1 MAINI
6 LLILLWSML
15 FSFLFGVEMAF
26 AFSNRLRLQL
36 SKDENLQSRMPSFF
50 FKHSTVFSN
59 ILFLAALV
67 VFYLFVHQVFCLME
81 GHQGLLLVVV
91 PVLSL
96 LLLVAATDAVLRLI
110 DKISPTSFFIAVSS
124 PLFVFY
130 WILYP
135 VEQVLVSIVSM
146 FGLLVRRDRLSF
158 SINRI
163 VRKEEEES
171 QPVTGGEDFGNEVKM
186 FQNALDFSKIRLKD
200 AMVPRTEIV
209 AVDITTSLP
218 DLRSLFVQSHFS
230 RILIYKD
237 NIDNVV
243 GYVHSADMFDNPQS
257 VESMLNP
264 IIVVPEMMT
273 ANKLLRLFLK
283 QKKSLALVVDEFG
296 GTSGL
301 LTLEDVMEEIFGEI
315 EDEHDVEG
323 DSGIV
328 SKKIGPNEYLLS
340 GRLEVE
346 DVNDNFGLKLPLSDD
361 YLTIAGLVL
370 DAFGFVPSANAELT
384 IDKRFEVKVIRT
396 SAVRVDLVRLTVFPS
411 DAE

>member
-1 MAINI
+1 
-6 LLILLWSML
+6 ML

-50 FKHSTVFSN
+50 FRHSAVFSN

-171 QPVTGGEDFGNEVKM
+171 QSVTGGEEFGNEVKM

-370 DAFGFVPSANAELT
+370 DAFGFVPSANAEVT

>member
-1 MAINI
+1 
-6 LLILLWSML
+6 ML

>member
-1 MAINI
+1 
-6 LLILLWSML
+6 ML

-50 FKHSTVFSN
+50 FRHSAVFSN

-96 LLLVAATDAVLRLI
+96 LLLIAVTDAVLRLI

-171 QPVTGGEDFGNEVKM
+171 QSVTGGEEFGNEVKM

-370 DAFGFVPSANAELT
+370 DAFGFVPSANAEVT

>member
-1 MAINI
+1 
-6 LLILLWSML
+6 ML

-171 QPVTGGEDFGNEVKM
+171 QSVTGGEEFGNEVKM

-370 DAFGFVPSANAELT
+370 DAFGFVPSANAEVT

-396 SAVRVDLVRLTVFPS
+396 SAVRVDFGASDGLPVRCRVIFM
-411 DAE
+411 

>member
-1 MAINI
+1 
-6 LLILLWSML
+6 ML

-171 QPVTGGEDFGNEVKM
+171 QPVTGGEEFGNEVKM

>member
-1 MAINI
+1 
-6 LLILLWSML
+6 ML

-171 QPVTGGEDFGNEVKM
+171 QSVTGGEEFGNEVKM

-370 DAFGFVPSANAELT
+370 DAFGFVPSANAEVT

-411 DAE
+411 DGE

>member
-1 MAINI
+1 
-6 LLILLWSML
+6 ML

-50 FKHSTVFSN
+50 FRHSAVFSN

-96 LLLVAATDAVLRLI
+96 LLLVAATEAVLRLI

-171 QPVTGGEDFGNEVKM
+171 QSVTGGEEFGNEVKM

-370 DAFGFVPSANAELT
+370 DAFGFVPSANAEVT

>member
-1 MAINI
+1 
-6 LLILLWSML
+6 ML

-171 QPVTGGEDFGNEVKM
+171 QSVTGGEEFGNEVKM

-361 YLTIAGLVL
+361 YQTIAGLVL

>member
-1 MAINI
+1 
-6 LLILLWSML
+6 ML

-50 FKHSTVFSN
+50 FRHSAVFSN

-171 QPVTGGEDFGNEVKM
+171 QPVTGGEEFGNEVKM

-257 VESMLNP
+257 LESMLNP

-361 YLTIAGLVL
+361 YQTIAGLVL

>member
-1 MAINI
+1 
-6 LLILLWSML
+6 ML

-171 QPVTGGEDFGNEVKM
+171 QPVTGGEEFGNEVKM

-370 DAFGFVPSANAELT
+370 DAFGFVPSANAEVT

>member
-1 MAINI
+1 
-6 LLILLWSML
+6 ML

-50 FKHSTVFSN
+50 FRHSAVFSN

-171 QPVTGGEDFGNEVKM
+171 QPVTGGEEFGNEVKM

-361 YLTIAGLVL
+361 YQTIAGLVL

>member
-1 MAINI
+1 
-6 LLILLWSML
+6 ML

-171 QPVTGGEDFGNEVKM
+171 QPVTGGEEFGNEVKM

-361 YLTIAGLVL
+361 YQTIAGLVL